1 MNCYRKCTMIDWPNR
16 KIMYKW
22 YLHRSVPGS
31 RIIESIIRWTASTI
45 RFQGCSKQTRGCHQ
59 YVKSIT
65 VYQFVCINIKS
76 HLSIIWLFDACL
88 QMTVGRIVYA
98 FWQLLICL
106 ISPTYSMPEINLSN
120 MLKRPCVGFS
130 RSTFQIRKCGRS
142 F

>member
-45 RFQGCSKQTRGCHQ
+45 RFQGCSKQTKGCHQ

-88 QMTVGRIVYA
+88 QMTIDRIVYA
-98 FWQLLICL
+98 FWVV
-106 ISPTYSMPEINLSN
+106 NLSYFTN
-120 MLKRPCVGFS
+120 LLHAWNKSIKYVKTAMCRIF
-130 RSTFQIRKCGRS
+130 
-142 F
+142 